1 MTQSPPNADTYKTR
15 IASIVDLYTLDIAV
29 LLPPGSTEQSAYHF
43 CNWSQVN
50 GSDVVYRGIT
60 YTALP
65 LEASGFDR
73 STTGQ
78 LARPSIT
85 FGNIGLAITGLAN
98 TYDDLIG
105 STVTRI
111 RTLTTYLDG
120 QPGADSDAYWGPD
133 EWIVEQKS
141 NENKLA
147 VKFELAVA
155 FDLEGRSLP
164 ARRMLRE
171 QCQWIYKSNIGC
183 HYDGSAGYYN
193 INDAPVASSS
203 LDVCGKRLE
212 SCKLRFGSQARLPFG
227 GFPGLVDN
235 SG

>member
-1 MTQSPPNADTYKTR
+1 MTQSPPNAETYKTR

-29 LLPPGSTEQSAYHF
+29 LLPPGSVEQSVYYF

-50 GSDVVYRGIT
+50 GNDIMYRGIT

-78 LARPSIT
+78 LARPSIA
-85 FGNIGLAITGLAN
+85 FGNVGLAITGLAN
-98 TYDDLIG
+98 AYDDLIG
-105 STVTRI
+105 STVSRI

-120 QPGADSDAYWGPD
+120 QPGANPDAYWGPD

-193 INDAPVASSS
+193 INDVSVASSS
-203 LDVCGKRLE
+203 QDVCGKRLE